1 VGEATH
7 AIGDAIKLEG
17 ATQADCKL
25 AVSKDTTGLGEQT
38 TWCCCWARKGIMAEG
53 EEIPWCGG
61 ELEKLEVKERAEVLH
76 SVDPELLELGA
87 VINTG
92 DRNVLLNVGD
102 STAWSYVEFRGGIV
116 TP

>member
-1 VGEATH
+1 M
-7 AIGDAIKLEG
+7 D
-17 ATQADCKL
+17 D
-25 AVSKDTTGLGEQT
+25 
-38 TWCCCWARKGIMAEG
+38 G

-61 ELEKLEVKERAEVLH
+61 ELEKFEVNESALH

-92 DRNVLLNVGD
+92 ERNVLLNVGD
-102 STAWSYVEFRGGIV
+102 SNAWSYVWFRGGIA